1 MMLQAKNMSK
11 SFGGVHA
18 VSNCSIKIPKGKITA
33 LIGPNGAGKTTLF
46 NMISGTLPSDAGKVS
61 FNGEDITTLKVHER
75 ARKGISRT
83 FQMTRTF
90 KNMTV
95 RDNLKL
101 AQETTD
107 DKLKIA
113 LSKVRL
119 QGFLDH
125 IAGELSYGQ
134 GRLLELAR
142 SMLLPHTFLMLDEP
156 TAGVNPQI
164 RQEMKKILT
173 DLRKEGKTVLFIEH
187 DMDFVMSISDHVIVL
202 NEGKLL
208 MEGTPKQVRSN
219 PKVLEAYL
227 GK

>member
-164 RQEMKKILT
+164 RQEMKRFSQILE
-173 DLRKEGKTVLFIEH
+173 RKE
-187 DMDFVMSISDHVIVL
+187 
-202 NEGKLL
+202 KL
-208 MEGTPKQVRSN
+208 SSS
-219 PKVLEAYL
+219 
-227 GK
+227 